1 MFPCEVHDLFIHP
14 FPLGEMCLAAHY
26 LEAVLQSIFCYRVP
40 LSTVYPTLMCCIK
53 LTSLSLLHAVL
64 TDAGFIAGT
73 PSGVSGQVS
82 IAGDARCLTLQWLIC
97 SLWAFLTTNARLSV
111 EARHTVLCAVRTRR
125 NSVGVVPGQI
135 YGPTIRPPGPMP
147 SNPHTLLFLLYM
159 TI

>member
-1 MFPCEVHDLFIHP
+1 MS
-14 FPLGEMCLAAHY
+14 
-26 LEAVLQSIFCYRVP
+26 QSYN
-40 LSTVYPTLMCCIK
+40 LSSAYPTLMCPIK
-53 LTSLSLLHAVL
+53 LTSLLLLLHAVL
-64 TDAGFIAGT
+64 TDAGFMAGT

-82 IAGDARCLTLQWLIC
+82 ITGDARCLTLQWLIC

-135 YGPTIRPPGPMP
+135 YGSTIRPPGPMP
-147 SNPHTLLFLLYM
+147 SNPHTTFLLYM